1 MSAFPSVLGQTDL
14 VNRWGYT
21 RQGLDHVIKREADFP
36 APVAAINGGRNR
48 IWLEADIA
56 TFEANHPELKLTPAA
71 KPKRAASTSGKR
83 RKTTKPPAAKTRSP
97 KTSAWNSKHIVEDEE
112 LIPAPPPSRYRVAYR
127 FTQKPPFAF
136 REKMKRDGWSY
147 VAKENLWIAI
157 MKAGDLVGF
166 DADLAPYSGKRIM
179 TEAIE

>member
-21 RQGLDHVIKREADFP
+21 RQGLDHVIKRETDFP
-36 APVAAINGGRNR
+36 APVSAINGGRNR

-56 TFEANHPELKLTPAA
+56 AFEVAHPELKLTPAVR
-71 KPKRAASTSGKR
+71 PKRATSARSSR
-83 RKTTKPPAAKTRSP
+83 RKTTKQPAAKTRPP
-97 KTSAWNSKHIVEDEE
+97 KPSAWNTKHIVEDEKP
-112 LIPAPPPSRYRVAYR
+112 IPAPPPRRYRVAYR

-136 REKMKRDGWSY
+136 RERMKRDGWSY
-147 VAKENLWIAI
+147 VVKENLWLAI
-157 MKAGDLVGF
+157 MKAGDLAGF